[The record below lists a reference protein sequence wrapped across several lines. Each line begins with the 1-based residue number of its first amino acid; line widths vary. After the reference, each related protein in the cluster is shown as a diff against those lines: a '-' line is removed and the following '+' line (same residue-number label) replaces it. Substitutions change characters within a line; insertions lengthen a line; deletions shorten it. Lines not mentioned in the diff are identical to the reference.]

1 MLNHRYSYPI
11 IPVTGDIV
19 TQGHF
24 GDLKALKG
32 AHSIGIY
39 DSTTYHIATGSG
51 NGTKFFI
58 GYSSEALDDS
68 LDRWHFGRTDGKK
81 TEEFR
86 GKDIISFQYS
96 NPAQTVAEKW
106 TVGYD
111 GVTACNSAEHVFEC
125 GRTYG
130 LLVNLSG
137 SPTWRRWAKNLLHRI
152 YVTTPCCDS
161 SECET
166 GCPDNKFDCEYI
178 YKEFAKRINEHVE
191 LSLMGVKAKYITSTM
206 TPTALTHYDY
216 NLYVPDAY
224 KSVDLAAVKK
234 LVDNHLGTTTT
245 KVTRE
250 KFRNNV
256 TKYVAHAVLEAD
268 GDTLPVYTPEGYYA
282 AATCGECPEGF
293 AFTQAKDLYTLVK
306 DASST
311 DSLSAIAGDY
321 TASQTHQIATAD
333 VNTTTE
339 VITVAGGHNFT
350 TGQAVTYYANGTVIT
365 NLVDE
370 TTYYVVSTGSTTFK
384 LALTYENA
392 VAGSPVVINL
402 GGTGNNNQVFSAAN
416 VVETSVSPTVK
427 IYTISVD
434 AGTTVASAQG
444 TDSII
449 SAGTQSAGCVPP
461 AGCSY
466 SWEKGAGYFK
476 TTRELCMKL
485 HRTDC
490 NIADNTGEFKEA
502 LEALVAEDESI
513 VGTAGSKVTFVE
525 GDDCAD
531 KYTIEQYSNPLAEG
545 CLSTDP
551 TAFQG
556 IPEGYSTTGVPYG
569 QAGVYLPQGYTT
581 PAGEV
586 GIWEVIPETIP
597 AYSASKKCGLEITAQ
612 VTERYLSDCA
622 MELKDFYEVE
632 PIRIEVSWV
641 VDQMTGLPEA
651 CDTKAMPQCK
661 RIRPGQYQ
669 RQSGEW
675 LLREYLKAGAYD
687 FTACDDSTAR
697 MREILDQNRRQQI
710 DRKALYKLYYITYKS
725 NKGNE
730 YNFDQKPEV
739 WETVVAFKEG
749 DPKAAA
755 FETAFGQVLNKFGVS
770 LAERA

>member
-11 IPVTGDIV
+11 IPVTGDV
-19 TQGHF
+19 LTQGHF

-51 NGTKFFI
+51 SGTKFFI
-58 GYSSEALDDS
+58 GYSSEALDAS

-96 NPAQTVAEKW
+96 NPQKTVAEKW

-111 GVTACNSAEHVFEC
+111 GVEACNTNEHVFEC

-137 SPTWRRWAKNLLHRI
+137 SPTWRRWAKNLMHRI

-161 SECET
+161 SECTT

-191 LSLMGVKAKYITSTM
+191 LSLMGVKAKYITSDM
-206 TPTALTHYDY
+206 TPTAKTHYDY
-216 NLYVPDAY
+216 HLYVPDAF
-224 KSVDLAAVKK
+224 KSVDLAAVQK
-234 LVDNHLGTTTT
+234 LVSDHVGNNSV

-256 TKYVAHAVLEAD
+256 TKYTAHAVLEAT

-282 AATCGECPEGF
+282 AATCNECPSGF
-293 AFTQAKDLYTLVK
+293 AFTSAKNIYTIVK
-306 DASST
+306 DAT
-311 DSLSAIAGDY
+311 YTGDVWDIAAEY
-321 TASQTHQIATAD
+321 MASQTHTVAAASVATS
-333 VNTTTE
+333 TE
-339 VITVAGGHNFT
+339 LITVSGGHNFVD
-350 TGQAVTYYANGTVIT
+350 GQAIKYYANGGTAIAGLT
-365 NLVDE
+365 DGG
-370 TTYYVVSTGSTTFK
+370 TYYVISASSTTFK
-384 LALTYENA
+384 VASTYENA
-392 VAGSPVVINL
+392 IAGTAINL
-402 GGTGNNNQVFSAAN
+402 TGTGNNAQVFTAATI
-416 VVETSVSPTVK
+416 VETSVSPTVK
-427 IYTISVD
+427 IYTLTTD
-434 AGTTVASAQG
+434 AGSTVASAQG
-444 TDSII
+444 TDTIVAS
-449 SAGTQSAGCVPP
+449 GTQSAGCIPP
-461 AGCSY
+461 ASCSY

-476 TTRELCMKL
+476 TTRQLCMKL

-490 NIADNTGEFKEA
+490 NITDNSGEFLAA
-502 LEALVAEDESI
+502 LEALVYDDTTIS
-513 VGTAGSKVTFVE
+513 GTPGSKVTFTA

-531 KYTIEQYSNPLAEG
+531 TYSVTQLSNPLGEG

-556 IPEGYSTTGVPYG
+556 VPEAYSTTGVPYG

-586 GIWEVIPETIP
+586 GVWEPVYVAPSAYDET
-597 AYSASKKCGLEITAQ
+597 KKCGLEITAE

-622 MELKDFYEVE
+622 MELKDFYENE

-641 VDQMTGLPEA
+641 VDQLTGLPLA
-651 CDTKAMPQCK
+651 CETKQMPICK
-661 RIRPGQYQ
+661 RIRPGKYQ

-675 LLREYLKAGAYD
+675 LVREYLKAGAYD

-697 MREILDQNRRQQI
+697 MREILDQNRRQQV
-710 DRKALYKLYYITYKS
+710 DRKAMYKLYYLTYKS

-739 WETVVAFKEG
+739 WETMIAFKEG
-749 DPKAAA
+749 DPKAAQ
-755 FETAFGQVLNKFGVS
+755 FEAALGQVVSKFGIT
-770 LAERA
+770 LTERA